1 MLFPKVAQNIIAD
14 IFYDKNIYILDKTES
29 IDDEGGIV
37 KQEDVSSNVKRSF
50 NGNVKFNEL
59 GAVQNEMGLVEKI
72 DISNTCSTTVE
83 VELADL
89 IKVGEKIYQVSKV
102 LPFDSHKVI
111 AGVKW
116 LA

>member
-1 MLFPKVAQNIIAD
+1 MFFPKVAQNIIAD

-37 KQEDVSSNVKRSF
+37 KQKDVNSNIKRSF

-72 DISNTCSTTVE
+72 DISITCSTSVE
-83 VELADL
+83 IELDDL
-89 IKVGEKIYQVSKV
+89 IKVGEVIYQVTKV
-102 LPFDSHKVI
+102 LPFDSHKLI

-116 LA
+116 QA

>member
-1 MLFPKVAQNIIAD
+1 MFFPKVAQNIIAD

-37 KQEDVSSNVKRSF
+37 KQEDVNTNIKRSF

-72 DISNTCSTTVE
+72 DISITCSTSVE
-83 VELADL
+83 IELDDL
-89 IKVGEKIYQVSKV
+89 IKVGEVIYQVTKV
-102 LPFDSHKVI
+102 LPFDSHKFI

-116 LA
+116 RA

>member
-1 MLFPKVAQNIIAD
+1 MLFPRVAQNIIAD

-37 KQEDVSSNVKRSF
+37 KQEDVRSNIKRSF

-59 GAVQNEMGLVEKI
+59 GVVQNEMGLIEKI
-72 DISNTCSTTVE
+72 DISITCSTSVE
-83 VELADL
+83 IELDDL
-89 IKVGEKIYQVSKV
+89 IKVGEVIYQVTKV
-102 LPFDSHKVI
+102 LPFDSHKLI

-116 LA
+116 RA

>member
-14 IFYDKNIYILDKTES
+14 VFYDKNIYILDKTES

-37 KQEDVSSNVKRSF
+37 KQEDVNSNIKRSF
-50 NGNVKFNEL
+50 NGNVKLNEL

-72 DISNTCSTTVE
+72 DISITCSTSME
-83 VELADL
+83 IELDDL
-89 IKVGEKIYQVSKV
+89 IKVGEVIYQVTKV
-102 LPFDSHKVI
+102 LPFDSHKLI

-116 LA
+116 RA

>member
-37 KQEDVSSNVKRSF
+37 KQEDVSSNIKRSF

-72 DISNTCSTTVE
+72 DISITCSTSVE
-83 VELADL
+83 IELDDL
-89 IKVGEKIYQVSKV
+89 IKVGEVIYQVTKV
-102 LPFDSHKVI
+102 LPFDSHKFI

-116 LA
+116 RA

>member
-29 IDDEGGIV
+29 IDDEGGVV
-37 KQEDVSSNVKRSF
+37 KQEDVRSNIKRSF

-59 GAVQNEMGLVEKI
+59 GAVQNEMGLIEKI
-72 DISNTCSTTVE
+72 DISITCSTSVE
-83 VELADL
+83 IELDDL
-89 IKVGEKIYQVSKV
+89 IKVGEKIYQVTKV
-102 LPFDSHKVI
+102 LSFDSHKLI

-116 LA
+116 RA

>member
-1 MLFPKVAQNIIAD
+1 MFFPKVAQNIIAD

-29 IDDEGGIV
+29 IDDEGGVV
-37 KQEDVSSNVKRSF
+37 KQEDVNSNIKRSF

-72 DISNTCSTTVE
+72 DISITCSTSVE
-83 VELADL
+83 IELDDL
-89 IKVGEKIYQVSKV
+89 IKVGEVIYQVTKV
-102 LPFDSHKVI
+102 LPFDSHKFI

-116 LA
+116 RA